1 MAFGVIHYAFL
12 ADAVGIGICI
22 LLLLNRYREQRN
34 LLTLIFVGFL
44 LSLTV
49 QASLYFVRGL
59 WAASAFEDILAFRFI
74 QSNHIIIAIL
84 LILFLLYPQI
94 KQKEG
99 TPEGDRLRILL
110 LVLVIIGIFGMVLPF
125 ISEIT
130 WTFDDIYGLS
140 HYNVTS
146 VIPFTYQIILGID
159 AVYALIAAAFLV
171 QMIRV
176 ETESFY
182 RTKAILL
189 LLGWLIIVFAQ
200 FLLLSVQLSVITP
213 VISLLGMSMMAF
225 SILRQPPS

>member
-1 MAFGVIHYAFL
+1 
-12 ADAVGIGICI
+12 
-22 LLLLNRYREQRN
+22 
-34 LLTLIFVGFL
+34 
-44 LSLTV
+44 
-49 QASLYFVRGL
+49 
-59 WAASAFEDILAFRFI
+59 
-74 QSNHIIIAIL
+74 
-84 LILFLLYPQI
+84 
-94 KQKEG
+94 
-99 TPEGDRLRILL
+99 
-110 LVLVIIGIFGMVLPF
+110 
-125 ISEIT
+125 
-130 WTFDDIYGLS
+130 
-140 HYNVTS
+140 YNVTS